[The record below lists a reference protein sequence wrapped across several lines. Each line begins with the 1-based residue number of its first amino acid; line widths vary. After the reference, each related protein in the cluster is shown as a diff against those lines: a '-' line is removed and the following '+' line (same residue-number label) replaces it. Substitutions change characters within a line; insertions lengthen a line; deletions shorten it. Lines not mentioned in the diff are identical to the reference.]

1 MNVRSMTTS
10 ALLAAMLAAAPAARA
25 QVNDPIEPV
34 NRAIFSF
41 NEKFDQYVFKPVT
54 ETYVKVVPSL
64 VRRGV
69 SNVFGNISD
78 AFSAVNN
85 LLQGKREP
93 LGNDLGRVL
102 TNTTFGLGGIFDIAG
117 EAGVE
122 KSGEDFGQTLG
133 WWGLGPGPYLV
144 IPILGPSD
152 VRDAVGLGVHA
163 YFDPINNYVEP
174 QSAMWGVNVLRAID
188 TRAGL
193 LGTENIVEG
202 AALDKYTFIRSAYLQ
217 RRRNLVYDGKPP
229 KDEE

>member
-1 MNVRSMTTS
+1 MNTRSVIT
-10 ALLAAMLAAAPAARA
+10 AAALAAALGTFAPAHA
-25 QVNDPIEPV
+25 QVSDPLEPM
-34 NRAIFSF
+34 NRAIFNF
-41 NEKFDQYVFKPVT
+41 NEKFDQYVFKPVA

-78 AFSAVNN
+78 AFSAANN

-102 TNTTFGLGGIFDIAG
+102 VNTTFGLGGIFDIAG

-163 YFDPINNYVEP
+163 YFDPVNNYVEP
-174 QSAMWGVNVLRAID
+174 ESAMWGVNVLRAVD

-193 LGTENIVEG
+193 LGTENLVAG
-202 AALDKYTFIRSAYLQ
+202 AALDRYTFIRSAYLQ
-217 RRRNLVYDGKPP
+217 RRRSLVYDGKPP
-229 KDEE
+229 KDED